1 MRQARL
7 LSLMALSLALVST
20 PVLACGYHNPIDVA
34 RGAMNFVYPKSLYVR
49 TAVWQAQGSGVLPPR
64 QKRPAK
70 DLFAYHRTTAALRA
84 WGRALGPAPD
94 QGSSFSIVLLD
105 TMLWSRYEF
114 REGGLDA
121 AIHVTGPAAD
131 ETVLVTESAV
141 IFALN
146 DGTIDYNAA
155 EARGLIRLYGPKDQ
169 MEKTRAFLRGL
180 PAGAGASALHES
192 RSGRLVR

>member
-1 MRQARL
+1 
-7 LSLMALSLALVST
+7 
-20 PVLACGYHNPIDVA
+20 GYHNPIDVA

-84 WGRALGPAPD
+84 WGRALGLAPD
-94 QGSSFSIVLLD
+94 QGSGFSIVLLD
-105 TMLWSRYEF
+105 TMLWSRYEA
-114 REGGLDA
+114 RAGNPDV
-121 AIHVTGPAAD
+121 AIHVTGPGAD

-146 DGTIDYNAA
+146 DGAIDYDTA
-155 EARGLIRLYGPKDQ
+155 EARGLIRLYGPEGQ
-169 MEKTRAFLRGL
+169 VAKTRTFLRGL
-180 PAGAGASALHES
+180 PAGAGVSASHER